1 MEQPNEMLHGVCE
14 TVGWLYRHV
23 ELQRCKRLRLLVHR
37 CAHRFSSPL
46 AAAAV
51 VAAAELATAATL
63 PTPAVRRCEEDV
75 RRCRRSGRSSQRLGF
90 LFALWRLLTIATAIL
105 AAVAAAAEPLATLAV
120 AAAAEPLAA
129 LAVAAAAEPLA
140 TLAVAAAAEPLAAL
154 AVAAAAEPLAT
165 LAVAAAAEPLAVV
178 AAAPAGAGLH
188 RQEFLQ
194 EQELPDRRSPEA
206 HRLGEPED
214 SDSGV

>member
-90 LFALWRLLTIATAIL
+90 LFALWRLLTI
-105 AAVAAAAEPLATLAV
+105 VAAEPEPSSAV
-120 AAAAEPLAA
+120 ALAA
-129 LAVAAAAEPLA
+129 TAVRQPCLPA
-140 TLAVAAAAEPLAAL
+140 TAHHVFDRHR
-154 AVAAAAEPLAT
+154 
-165 LAVAAAAEPLAVV
+165 
-178 AAAPAGAGLH
+178 GARLH
-188 RQEFLQ
+188 K
-194 EQELPDRRSPEA
+194 
-206 HRLGEPED
+206 GD
-214 SDSGV
+214 STR

>member
-51 VAAAELATAATL
+51 VATAELATAATL

-140 TLAVAAAAEPLAAL
+140 TLAVAAAAEPLA
-154 AVAAAAEPLAT
+154 
-165 LAVAAAAEPLAVV
+165 VV